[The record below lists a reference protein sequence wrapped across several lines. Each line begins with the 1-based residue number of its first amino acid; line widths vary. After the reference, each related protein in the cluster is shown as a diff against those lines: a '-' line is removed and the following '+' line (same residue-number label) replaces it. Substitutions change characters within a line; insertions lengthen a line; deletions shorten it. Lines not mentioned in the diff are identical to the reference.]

1 MRTVRSLVARYP
13 SLQARAAWLALGVLA
28 VVAGIVATRPATAQ
42 EVAATAE
49 LQSAEQLGELV
60 GPIAL
65 YPDDRVGI
73 VLPASTYPL
82 QIVQAARFLDE
93 RAADSTLKASDN
105 WDSSVV
111 ALLNYP
117 EVVRLLNDDLDWTWE
132 LGAAVLNQ
140 RADVLDA
147 IQTFRDR
154 AYTAGNLRSDDRQV
168 VSNTGG
174 AIAIAPADPEVI
186 YVPYYEPRR
195 VVVYQSAPVFHY
207 YPWGYPVYYYP
218 YPAGYAFRSGFFW
231 GVTSVFAVGWHT
243 HHLHVYDYGYRG
255 HPYYG
260 RNYYAPFYA
269 RNQIN
274 INVNVN
280 RGSNV
285 WEPRHR
291 NPARPFTRTREGYSV
306 DARRPAN
313 VSRGTVA
320 PTSRYRTDAA
330 NNGAGTINRQRA
342 PAASVNPRLQGQAG
356 AARPGS
362 ARPTRNVAPN
372 TAPGNYRTRPQPGQ
386 SDARIVGRG
395 TVPGSEQRARVYTD
409 RQSQT
414 APTIRPSAPTARP
427 STPPARTQA
436 EPQRS
441 TGQPRTFAG
450 IAGSANVAPPR
461 AAQAAPQ
468 NRNPN
473 AAPRYRNANPVQAA
487 PPSRS
492 TSPGQ
497 AAPPSRSTSP
507 GQAAPRMRTDGGG
520 GVSRPAPSRGGEQ
533 RAQPQRR
540 GSNEP
545 RSGSRSR

>member
-1 MRTVRSLVARYP
+1 
-13 SLQARAAWLALGVLA
+13 
-28 VVAGIVATRPATAQ
+28 
-42 EVAATAE
+42 
-49 LQSAEQLGELV
+49 
-60 GPIAL
+60 
-65 YPDDRVGI
+65 
-73 VLPASTYPL
+73 
-82 QIVQAARFLDE
+82 
-93 RAADSTLKASDN
+93 
-105 WDSSVV
+105 
-111 ALLNYP
+111 
-117 EVVRLLNDDLDWTWE
+117 
-132 LGAAVLNQ
+132 
-140 RADVLDA
+140 
-147 IQTFRDR
+147 
-154 AYTAGNLRSDDRQV
+154 
-168 VSNTGG
+168 
-174 AIAIAPADPEVI
+174 
-186 YVPYYEPRR
+186 
-195 VVVYQSAPVFHY
+195 
-207 YPWGYPVYYYP
+207 
-218 YPAGYAFRSGFFW
+218 
-231 GVTSVFAVGWHT
+231 
-243 HHLHVYDYGYRG
+243 
-255 HPYYG
+255 
-260 RNYYAPFYA
+260 
-269 RNQIN
+269 
-274 INVNVN
+274 VNVN

-436 EPQRS
+436 QPQRS

-450 IAGSANVAPPR
+450 IAGSASSAPPRAAPPR
-461 AAQAAPQ
+461 AAQAAPPS
-468 NRNPN
+468 RNTN

-492 TSPGQ
+492 TSP
-497 AAPPSRSTSP
+497 A
-507 GQAAPRMRTDGGG
+507 QAAPRTRTDGGS
-520 GVSRPAPSRGGEQ
+520 GVSRSAPSRGGEQ